1 VARNAWFGV
10 ALLALTSV
18 AACGSEAVEAKAT
31 QAAQALLAMVRA
43 RTDSIKQA
51 REARMAAAA
60 ADTAARSDST
70 GSDST
75 AQASLAAT
83 AGTAPAQ
90 SATVAAK
97 PAAAMTAALPAGARP
112 VADSLD
118 QDAEAAL
125 ADSVQRARE
134 IEVLRETFA
143 YAGGTRDP
151 FNSLINQDKSGPEIG
166 DLDLVGVYLDLRTP
180 SNNVVVLREKG
191 TTGKRHKMRV
201 GDQIGRSRLTQIRA
215 RDAVFMI
222 QDFGFERQET
232 LSLRKQE
239 VETP

>member
-18 AACGSEAVEAKAT
+18 AACGGEAVVEAKAA
-31 QAAQALLAMVRA
+31 QAAQAQLAMVRA
-43 RTDSIKQA
+43 RTDSIKKA
-51 REARMAAAA
+51 RAAQLAAA
-60 ADTAARSDST
+60 ADSTA
-70 GSDST
+70 GGDST
-75 AQASLAAT
+75 AADTTARASLAAT
-83 AGTAPAQ
+83 AGTTTAAKPA
-90 SATVAAK
+90 TTAAK
-97 PAAAMTAALPAGARP
+97 PAADT
-112 VADSLD
+112 LD
-118 QDAEAAL
+118 QEAEAAL

-134 IEVLRETFA
+134 IDVLRETFA

-151 FNSLINQDKSGPEIG
+151 FNSLMNQGKDGPEIS

-180 SNNVVVLREKG
+180 SNNVVVLREKA

-201 GDQIGRSRLTQIRA
+201 GDQLGRSRLTQIRA
-215 RDAVFMI
+215 RDAVFTI

>member
-1 VARNAWFGV
+1 MARNAWFGV
-10 ALLALTSV
+10 ALLALMAV
-18 AACGSEAVEAKAT
+18 AACGGEAVEAKAAA
-31 QAAQALLAMVRA
+31 AAQAQVAAVRA
-43 RTDSIKQA
+43 RTDSLRKERDQRI
-51 REARMAAAA
+51 AAASEVA
-60 ADTAARSDST
+60 QPADT
-70 GSDST
+70 T

-83 AGTAPAQ
+83 PAPAPVRP
-90 SATVAAK
+90 SAGDSVDQVAESA
-97 PAAAMTAALPAGARP
+97 
-112 VADSLD
+112 V
-118 QDAEAAL
+118 

-134 IEVLRETFA
+134 IEVMRETFA

-151 FNSLINQDKSGPEIG
+151 FSSLINMDKSGPEIS

-191 TTGKRHKMRV
+191 ASAKRHKMRV
-201 GDQIGRSRLTQIRA
+201 GDQLGRARLVQIRP